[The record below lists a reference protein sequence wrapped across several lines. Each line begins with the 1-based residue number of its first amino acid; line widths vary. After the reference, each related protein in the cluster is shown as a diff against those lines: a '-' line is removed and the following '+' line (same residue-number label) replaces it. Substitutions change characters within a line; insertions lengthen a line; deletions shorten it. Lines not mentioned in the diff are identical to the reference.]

1 MSGGAASTYCSD
13 ATAERGESNGT
24 AWLRKLNSLNLSPPT
39 LSAANCGASLSIT
52 IAALVEQS
60 VGIGKVIPLTH
71 RRTVHALE

>member
-39 LSAANCGASLSIT
+39 LSAANCGASLSIM
-52 IAALVEQS
+52 LPSLNSPWES
-60 VGIGKVIPLTH
+60 VRLF
-71 RRTVHALE
+71 R